1 MSQPNYNHPSNQN
14 QYSGATR
21 NLIDAASKEI
31 HSKTPNTI
39 SFASGSGVASSRRV
53 TNPYDKTT
61 CVRFTPNSEFATPA
75 AALKQ
80 VSSFLSLL
88 ASLPP
93 RSFTCSI
100 TNPPLSPPHSALL
113 HRLKR
118 ERELDIKLKHLRKLR
133 AFIRY
138 VISFKISQTMKIYKN
153 TKFMTANTIF
163 IYLYIFSIPHLIS
176 TST

>member
-61 CVRFTPNSEFATPA
+61 WVRFTPNNEFATPA

-88 ASLPP
+88 ASVSDRLHVV
-93 RSFTCSI
+93 SLT
-100 TNPPLSPPHSALL
+100 PPLSPTFRSFTQTKA
-113 HRLKR
+113 R
-118 ERELDIKLKHLRKLR
+118 EGAGYKAQARPQAARIYQVRY
-133 AFIRY
+133 FIQNITNY
-138 VISFKISQTMKIYKN
+138 VNS
-153 TKFMTANTIF
+153 
-163 IYLYIFSIPHLIS
+163 
-176 TST
+176 

>member
-1 MSQPNYNHPSNQN
+1 MSQPNYNHPSYQN

-21 NLIDAASKEI
+21 NLIDAGSKEI

-39 SFASGSGVASSRRV
+39 SVASGSGVASSRRV

-88 ASLPP
+88 ASAP

-100 TNPPLSPPHSALL
+100 TNPPPLPHISALL
-113 HRLKR
+113 RRLKR
-118 ERELDIKLKHLRKLR
+118 ARELDIKLKHVRKLR
-133 AFIRY
+133 ALIRY
-138 VISFKISQTMKIYKN
+138 VISFKYPN
-153 TKFMTANTIF
+153 YEN
-163 IYLYIFSIPHLIS
+163 L
-176 TST
+176 

>member
-39 SFASGSGVASSRRV
+39 SVASGSGVASSRRV

-80 VSSFLSLL
+80 VSSFCPSSPQILCPTL
-88 ASLPP
+88 
-93 RSFTCSI
+93 FTCSI
-100 TNPPLSPPHSALL
+100 TNPPPLPAFHSFTQTKA
-113 HRLKR
+113 R
-118 ERELDIKLKHLRKLR
+118 EGTGYKAQAHPQAARINQVRY
-133 AFIRY
+133 FIQNITNY
-138 VISFKISQTMKIYKN
+138 EN
-153 TKFMTANTIF
+153 
-163 IYLYIFSIPHLIS
+163 L
-176 TST
+176 

>member
-21 NLIDAASKEI
+21 NLIDATSKEI
-31 HSKTPNTI
+31 HSKPPNTI
-39 SFASGSGVASSRRV
+39 SVASGSGVASSRRV

-88 ASLPP
+88 ASVPP
-93 RSFTCSI
+93 DRLHVVSLT
-100 TNPPLSPPHSALL
+100 PPSPPHSALL

-118 ERELDIKLKHLRKLR
+118 ERELDIKLKHVRKLR

-163 IYLYIFSIPHLIS
+163 IYLYIFSTPHLIS